1 MKRKMT
7 WLWITLGTLLGL
19 VLLVLAIGA
28 MIERTHVAT
37 VRETYQASPEEIWS
51 TITAFER
58 MPDWRSGLKRVEIL
72 EPLNGVRR
80 IREHSGF
87 GPMTYLVDEEVP
99 SEKLV
104 LRIAGEDRGFGG
116 TWTYQ
121 IRKVDGGTELSI
133 TENGY
138 IDNLL
143 FRFMARFIFGYEATM
158 RRYHDDLAKRL
169 AG

>member
-1 MKRKMT
+1 MT
-7 WLWITLGTLLGL
+7 WLWIALGTLLGL

-28 MIERTHVAT
+28 MIDRTHVAT
-37 VRETYQASPEEIWS
+37 VQETYQASPGEIWS

-58 MPDWRSGLKRVEIL
+58 MPDWRSGMKRVETL
-72 EPLNGVRR
+72 EPLDGLRR

-99 SEKLV
+99 SQKLV
-104 LRIAGEDRGFGG
+104 LRIADQDQGFGG

-133 TENGY
+133 TEDGF
-138 IDNLL
+138 IDNVL
-143 FRFMARFIFGYEATM
+143 FRFLAHFVFGYEGTM
-158 RRYHDDLAKRL
+158 RRYHADLAKRL